1 MVTGG
6 VRETREGYDGRVVML
21 TLHVL
26 QGPDAGKRFPL
37 PANEPQLIG
46 RSTEAIDI
54 SDKTVSRR
62 HAELTPDGGA
72 WFIRDLESS
81 NGTFVNGRPVIDQ
94 AAIKAGDRI
103 RCGDTLFVVASEAE
117 LPEAAAPAARA
128 PAVVAVEARLPAN
141 APAVADPRFRLL
153 QELALLADDAT
164 DRAKLLDNAL
174 RLVREEFGAERSAF
188 ATLGASSAQIERSS
202 ARAGLAPPAIPREAV
217 DESTRTGAGLL
228 TLAAGIDGPDTLSA
242 LCVAV
247 RTPERTF
254 GVLWLER
261 PVSAGAFHE
270 RHLRLLQAVGAHL
283 GLLMRHGEL
292 VEATVA
298 RERLAAMGETVA
310 NLSHSIKNILQALRG
325 GADAVELALSRGD
338 LPMAREG
345 WPILGRNLDRIH
357 SLTRNMLAYAKER
370 SLDLLRQN
378 VNDIVGEIAL
388 LLAPA
393 ADRKRAKL
401 LVELDPAMP
410 PIVIDPDAVHQ
421 AVMNLV
427 ANALDAVPEKVG
439 KITVRTHFAAESQSA
454 EITVVDNG
462 PGIPEAIR
470 SRLFEPFASSKGQ
483 RGTGLGL
490 VVTKKIAEQHG
501 GSIEVVATGPEG
513 TLMCL
518 RLPDRGGEDDSD
530 GTHFPQSIGEEGLG
544 IEFGEPE

>member
-1 MVTGG
+1 
-6 VRETREGYDGRVVML
+6 ML

-37 PANEPQLIG
+37 PAHEPQLIG
-46 RSTEAIDI
+46 RSTEALDI
-54 SDKTVSRR
+54 TDKTVSRR
-62 HAELTPDGGA
+62 HAELTPDEGS
-72 WFIRDLESS
+72 WFVRDLESS
-81 NGTFVNGRPVIDQ
+81 NGTFVNGRPVIERLEVRP
-94 AAIKAGDRI
+94 GDRI

-128 PAVVAVEARLPAN
+128 PAVVAIEARLPAN

-164 DRAKLLDNAL
+164 DRTKLLTNAL
-174 RLVREEFGAERSAF
+174 RLVREEFGAERCAF
-188 ATLGASSAQIERSS
+188 ATLGAHSTLIECSDG
-202 ARAGLAPPAIPREAV
+202 RAGAGPPAIPRETV

-247 RTPERTF
+247 RTPDRTL
-254 GVLWLER
+254 GVLWIER
-261 PVSAGAFHE
+261 PVSDGAFDE

-338 LPMAREG
+338 LAMAREG

-370 SLDLLRQN
+370 ALDLLRQN
-378 VNDIVGEIAL
+378 VNDVVREIAL
-388 LLAPA
+388 LLEPA
-393 ADRKRAKL
+393 AERKRVKL

-427 ANALDAVPEKVG
+427 SNALDAVPERIG
-439 KITVRTHFAAESQSA
+439 RITVRTHFDAETQSA

-462 PGIPEAIR
+462 PGIPDSIR
-470 SRLFEPFASSKGQ
+470 PRLFEPFASSKGQ

-490 VVTKKIAEQHG
+490 AVTKKIAEQHG
-501 GSIEVVATGPEG
+501 GSIELVTTGPDG

-518 RLPDRGGEDDSD
+518 RIPDRGAEDDSD
-530 GTHFPQSIGEEGLG
+530 GTHFPQSDYPQAIGEEGLG
-544 IEFGEPE
+544 IEFGAPE